1 MPVITTNGLAR
12 LEFFGWG
19 IRVRG
24 KVLVRW
30 LLPTWEARFEELSS
44 ARPLF
49 APLGRQGMFFAARN
63 VPAGSRGRGG
73 GLSDRIVFW
82 TGKGAEIVARL
93 EQFGVRAD
101 FSEVRIGRLYE
112 IDELPR

>member
-1 MPVITTNGLAR
+1 MAVAPDGLAR

-24 KVLVRW
+24 KVLLRR

-44 ARPLF
+44 ARPLS
-49 APLGRQGMFFAARN
+49 APLGRQGMYFVARN
-63 VPAGSRGRGG
+63 VPTGSRSRDG
-73 GLSDRIVFW
+73 GLGDRIVFW
-82 TGKGAEIVARL
+82 TRPRAEIVVRL

-101 FSEVRIGRLYE
+101 FSEVRIRRSWE